1 MSDKTTGVHRKQCT
15 IHAGRKIFIKDWR
28 LELGLE
34 RWVGFV
40 NARKNPRENVCN
52 QNSGEI

>member
-1 MSDKTTGVHRKQCT
+1 M
-15 IHAGRKIFIKDWR
+15 IPAGRKIFIKDWR

-40 NARKNPRENVCN
+40 NARKNPRKNVCN
-52 QNSGEI
+52 QTSGEI